1 MISSITSFLKTVFF
15 AYLLDDYLKRTYPKK
30 YEDFIVTVSYN
41 FIYVYSKAQIFYM
54 NIVKTVNKKIE
65 ETPKLLKL
73 KNDLD
78 LLLNQKNDKAVMIE
92 CIKNGVLSDNLSTTE
107 CDFALYSRLDDSKK
121 CLNKKI
127 VYDLDES
134 IDIYEVSEIKFLL
147 VELKIAN
154 ETYKIDLKTDEY
166 NFYIVGNK
174 LTKQFFQYYLTEIL
188 KQSTESVNNFS
199 VHIIDHA
206 VNKVELD
213 FSDENAHILLEKSEY
228 KLSIIN
234 NENHITDNSEEKEEN
249 EENEEKE

>member
-1 MISSITSFLKTVFF
+1 MIDFITNLLRAVFF
-15 AYLLDDYLKRTYPKK
+15 GYLLNDYLKSRYPKK
-30 YEDFIVTVSYN
+30 YEMFIISFSYN
-41 FIYVYSKAQIFYM
+41 LIYVYSKAQIFYM

-78 LLLNQKNDKAVMIE
+78 LLLNKKNGTVIMIE
-92 CIKNGVLSDNLSTTE
+92 CIKNGILSDNLSTTE

-134 IDIYEVSEIKFLL
+134 IDVYEVSDIKFLL
-147 VELKIAN
+147 VELKN
-154 ETYKIDLKTDEY
+154 GVETYNIDLKTDEY

-174 LTKQFFQYYLTEIL
+174 FTKQFFQYYLTEIL
-188 KQSTESVNNFS
+188 KITESDDKFS
-199 VHIIDHA
+199 LHIIDHL

-213 FSDENAHILLEKSEY
+213 FSDKNDHILLEKTGY
-228 KLSIIN
+228 KLSIANKIN
-234 NENHITDNSEEKEEN
+234 ENSEEKEE
-249 EENEEKE
+249 KE

>member
-1 MISSITSFLKTVFF
+1 MIDIITNFF
-15 AYLLDDYLKRTYPKK
+15 RTILLSVLLIDYIERTYPKK

-54 NIVKTVNKKIE
+54 NIVKKVNKKIE

-92 CIKNGVLSDNLSTTE
+92 CIKNGVLSDNLSMTE

-134 IDIYEVSEIKFLL
+134 IVVYEVSDIKFLL
-147 VELKIAN
+147 VELKN
-154 ETYKIDLKTDEY
+154 GTNTYKIDLKTDEY
-166 NFYIVGNK
+166 NFYIVGNRF
-174 LTKQFFQYYLTEIL
+174 TKQFFQYYLTEIL
-188 KQSTESVNNFS
+188 KKSDESVDDYS
-199 VHIIDHA
+199 VHLIDHN
-206 VNKVELD
+206 VNSVQLD
-213 FSDENAHILLEKSEY
+213 FSDENNQILLEKTEY
-228 KLSIIN
+228 KLSIKN
-234 NENHITDNSEEKEEN
+234 NENHINDNREEKEEK
-249 EENEEKE
+249 EEKE

>member
-1 MISSITSFLKTVFF
+1 MIDLITNFFRTV
-15 AYLLDDYLKRTYPKK
+15 LLILLLCDYLERTYPKK
-30 YEDFIVTVSYN
+30 CEEIFVTVSYN
-41 FIYVYSKAQIFYM
+41 LIYVYSKAQIFYM

-78 LLLNQKNDKAVMIE
+78 LLLNQKNGTVTMIE

-134 IDIYEVSEIKFLL
+134 IEVYEVSDIKFLL
-147 VELKIAN
+147 VELKIGT

-166 NFYIVGNK
+166 NFYIVGNRF
-174 LTKQFFQYYLTEIL
+174 TKQFFQYYLTEIL
-188 KQSTESVNNFS
+188 KITEGVDKFS
-199 VHIIDHA
+199 LNIIDHT

-213 FSDENAHILLEKSEY
+213 FSDENAHILLEKTEY
-228 KLSIIN
+228 KLSIVN
-234 NENHITDNSEEKEEN
+234 NENHINDNSEEKEE
-249 EENEEKE
+249 KE

>member
-1 MISSITSFLKTVFF
+1 MISFITNLLRTVLFAFL
-15 AYLLDDYLKRTYPKK
+15 LNDYLKSRYPKK
-30 YEDFIVTVSYN
+30 YEELFVTVSYN
-41 FIYVYSKAQIFYM
+41 LIYVYSKAQIFYM
-54 NIVKTVNKKIE
+54 NIVKTLNKKIE

-78 LLLNQKNDKAVMIE
+78 LLLNQKNGTVIMIE

-134 IDIYEVSEIKFLL
+134 IEVYEVSDIKFLL
-147 VELKIAN
+147 VELKIGT

-166 NFYIVGNK
+166 NFYIVGNRF
-174 LTKQFFQYYLTEIL
+174 TKQFFQYYLTEIL
-188 KQSTESVNNFS
+188 KITEGVDKFS
-199 VHIIDHA
+199 LHMIDHT

-213 FSDENAHILLEKSEY
+213 FSDENAHILLEKTEY
-228 KLSIIN
+228 KLSIVN
-234 NENHITDNSEEKEEN
+234 NENHINDNSEEKEE
-249 EENEEKE
+249 KE

>member
-1 MISSITSFLKTVFF
+1 MIDIITNFF
-15 AYLLDDYLKRTYPKK
+15 RTILLSVLLIDYLERTYPKK

-54 NIVKTVNKKIE
+54 NIVKKVNKKIE

-92 CIKNGVLSDNLSTTE
+92 CIKNGVLSDNLSMTE

-134 IDIYEVSEIKFLL
+134 IVVYEVSDIKFLL
-147 VELKIAN
+147 VELKN
-154 ETYKIDLKTDEY
+154 GTNTYKIDFKTDEY
-166 NFYIVGNK
+166 NFYIVGNRF
-174 LTKQFFQYYLTEIL
+174 TKQFFQYYLTEIL
-188 KQSTESVNNFS
+188 KKSDESVDDYS
-199 VHIIDHA
+199 VHLIDHN
-206 VNKVELD
+206 VNSVQLD
-213 FSDENAHILLEKSEY
+213 FSDENNQILLEKTEY
-228 KLSIIN
+228 KLSMKN
-234 NENHITDNSEEKEEN
+234 NENHINDNSEEKEEK
-249 EENEEKE
+249 EEKE

>member
-1 MISSITSFLKTVFF
+1 MIDIITNFF
-15 AYLLDDYLKRTYPKK
+15 RTILLSVLLIDYLERTYPKK

-54 NIVKTVNKKIE
+54 NIVKKVNKKIE

-92 CIKNGVLSDNLSTTE
+92 CIKNGVLSDNLSMTE

-134 IDIYEVSEIKFLL
+134 IVVYEVSDIKFLL
-147 VELKIAN
+147 VELKN
-154 ETYKIDLKTDEY
+154 GTNTYKIDLKTDEY
-166 NFYIVGNK
+166 NFYIVGNRF
-174 LTKQFFQYYLTEIL
+174 TKQFFQYYLTEIL
-188 KQSTESVNNFS
+188 KKSDESVDDYS
-199 VHIIDHA
+199 VHLIDHN
-206 VNKVELD
+206 VNSVQLD
-213 FSDENAHILLEKSEY
+213 FSDENNHILLEKTEY
-228 KLSIIN
+228 KLSMKN
-234 NENHITDNSEEKEEN
+234 NENHINDNREEKEE
-249 EENEEKE
+249 KE